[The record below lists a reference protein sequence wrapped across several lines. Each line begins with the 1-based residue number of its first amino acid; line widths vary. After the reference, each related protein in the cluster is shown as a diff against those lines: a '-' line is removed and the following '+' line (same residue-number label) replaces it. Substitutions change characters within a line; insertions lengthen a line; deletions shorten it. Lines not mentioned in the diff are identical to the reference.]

1 MKSFRGEEGRV
12 STSDGTWEDS
22 PSDDEESMSTAV
34 DVSDWEAER
43 SGDGGVDVDG
53 DGERRLAEEAK

>member
-1 MKSFRGEEGRV
+1 M